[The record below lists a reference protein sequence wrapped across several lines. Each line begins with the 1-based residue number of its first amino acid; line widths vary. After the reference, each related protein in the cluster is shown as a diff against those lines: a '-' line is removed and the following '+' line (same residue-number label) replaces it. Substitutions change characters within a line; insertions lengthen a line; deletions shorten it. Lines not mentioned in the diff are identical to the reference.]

1 MTATGTASGQ
11 LAFHPDHYLDCRRP
25 GWETYEARGVVRFR
39 RELGAK
45 KSLVF
50 VDDDCVEVLATLR
63 ARMDRPANAL
73 R

>member
-1 MTATGTASGQ
+1 MTATGTMTGQ
-11 LAFHPDHYLDCRRP
+11 LAFHPDHYLDCRRS
-25 GWETYEARGVVRFR
+25 GWVIYEARGLVRFT

-50 VDDDCVEVLATLR
+50 VDDDCAEVLTALR
-63 ARMDRPANAL
+63 ARMDRPTNAL